1 MTAGRAEPERA
12 RFALS
17 AVVDG
22 VTYGRVA
29 IFFAALSVGFHLY
42 NAFAGLIPNLITRP
56 LHLALAL
63 PYIFLIGVGDNT
75 PRLVRRIG
83 YALAVLGAGAC
94 AYIIFNRRALVQQ
107 YGALDGWMQIVLA
120 AVLILVVLEMARRAV
135 RIVLPAVAALV
146 LAYAFLGD
154 RIPGYFGHGGM
165 PLEYLLGTLTI
176 TEGGL
181 WGTLTGTSVETIA
194 MFVILGGFIAAG
206 QAGVGFIAFATQI
219 AGRLRAGGAK
229 VAILSSAFYGSI
241 SGVAAANTATTG
253 MVTIPAMKKLGYPR
267 SLAASV
273 EAVAS
278 TGGQILPPV
287 MGAGIFVMAELV
299 RMPYR
304 EIMVA
309 ATLPAL
315 LFFIAAW
322 FGVHVYALRY
332 GLAPL
337 PRDAMPGWAAVARSL
352 PFFLLPFSILIGT
365 ILFTSY
371 TLAYAAVFA
380 TFVTWL
386 SLAFEAD
393 GRLSLSGW
401 WERTL
406 VAIVTAAQ
414 QVAIIA
420 AVIICAGIVVGVFN
434 MTGLGV
440 KLTSLIVGASGGTL
454 WIALLLTALAGLVLG
469 MELPTTAAYVI
480 CAAVAAPALIGLGVP
495 ELYAHL
501 FVFWYALLCTITPP
515 VCGNV
520 FIAAGIAQTPWL
532 PVAGNAMRL
541 GVGLFVVPLGFIAN
555 PALLQVAE
563 TPVWALLA
571 MAKIALGLWLISF
584 AVIGAERRPAIEA
597 ARFVALPVGLA
608 VIFLWGF

>member
-1 MTAGRAEPERA
+1 MAPERGGW
-12 RFALS
+12 LS
-17 AVVDG
+17 ADVDG
-22 VTYGRVA
+22 VRFGAVA
-29 IFFAALSVGFHLY
+29 IAAAVVLVGFHLW

-56 LHLALAL
+56 AHLALAL
-63 PYIFLIGVGDNT
+63 PWIFIFGLRPDASALTRWSGWAFAAAGVVACGYIML
-75 PRLVRRIG
+75 
-83 YALAVLGAGAC
+83 
-94 AYIIFNRRALVQQ
+94 NRRALVFQ
-107 YGALDGWMQIVLA
+107 YGALEGWEQIAIAL
-120 AVLILVVLEMARRAV
+120 VLILVVLEMARRAI

-146 LAYAFLGD
+146 LAYAFFGD
-154 RIPGYFGHGGM
+154 RIPGYFGHAGM
-165 PLEYLLGTLTI
+165 PVDYLLGTMVI

-181 WGTLTGTSVETIA
+181 WGSLTGTSVDTIA
-194 MFVILGGFIAAG
+194 MFVILGGFISAG
-206 QAGVGFIAFATQI
+206 QAGVGFMAFATQI
-219 AGRLRAGGAK
+219 AGRLRAGAAK

-253 MVTIPAMKKLGYPR
+253 MITIPAMKRLGYPPQ
-267 SLAASV
+267 LAAAT

-287 MGAGIFVMAELV
+287 MGAGVFVMAELV
-299 RMPYR
+299 RVPYT

-309 ATLPAL
+309 ALLPAI
-315 LFFIAAW
+315 LFFMAAW

-332 GLAPL
+332 NLAAL
-337 PRDAMPGWAAVARSL
+337 PKSALPGWMAVAKSV
-352 PFFLLPFSILIGT
+352 PFFLLPFGILIGT
-365 ILFTSY
+365 LAFTSY

-380 TFVTWL
+380 SLVTWL
-386 SLAFEAD
+386 TLAFDAD
-393 GRLSLSGW
+393 GRFSLAGW
-401 WERTL
+401 WQRTL
-406 VAIVTAAQ
+406 VALLTAAQ

-440 KLTSLIVGASGGTL
+440 KLTSIILSVSGNTL

-480 CAAVAAPALIGLGVP
+480 CAAVAAPALVGMGVP

-520 FIAAGIAQTPWL
+520 FIAAGIARTPWL

-541 GVGLFVVPLGFIAN
+541 GVGLFIVPLGFIAN
-555 PALLQVAE
+555 PALLELAA
-563 TPVWALLA
+563 TPVEALAA
-571 MAKIALGLWLISF
+571 MAKIAAGLYLISYAAIGARKTMMWDLLRLPALPLGL
-584 AVIGAERRPAIEA
+584 AI
-597 ARFVALPVGLA
+597 
-608 VIFLWGF
+608 IFLM

>member
-1 MTAGRAEPERA
+1 MVNGQADGAARRY
-12 RFALS
+12 RFA
-17 AVVDG
+17 ARIDEVDFG
-22 VTYGRVA
+22 IIA
-29 IFFAALSVGFHLY
+29 LFFAALSVGFHIY
-42 NAFAGLIPNLITRP
+42 NAFAGLIPNLISRP

-63 PYIFLIGVGDNT
+63 PWIFVLAQPVGASRLHRLSGWLFASLGV
-75 PRLVRRIG
+75 
-83 YALAVLGAGAC
+83 VLC
-94 AYIIFNRRALVQQ
+94 FYIILNRRALVHQ
-107 YGALDGWMQIVLA
+107 YGALEGWMQHLVALLLIV
-120 AVLILVVLEMARRAV
+120 VVLEMARRA
-135 RIVLPAVAALV
+135 IKFVLPLVAALV

-154 RIPGYFGHGGM
+154 SIPGYFGHGGM
-165 PLEYLLGTLTI
+165 PVDYLLGTLTI

-181 WGTLTGTSVETIA
+181 WGSLTGTSVDTIA
-194 MFVILGGFIAAG
+194 MFVILGGFISAG
-206 QAGVGFIAFATQI
+206 QAGVGFMAFATQI
-219 AGRLRAGGAK
+219 AGRSRAGAAK

-253 MVTIPAMKKLGYPR
+253 MITIPAMKKLGYPR
-267 SLAASV
+267 AMAASV

-287 MGAGIFVMAELV
+287 MGAGVFVMAELV
-299 RMPYR
+299 RVPYTD
-304 EIMVA
+304 IMVA
-309 ATLPAL
+309 ALLPAL
-315 LFFIAAW
+315 LFFLTAW

-332 GLAPL
+332 NLAAL
-337 PRDAMPGWAAVARSL
+337 PREALPGWMAVARSV

-365 ILFTSY
+365 LAFTSY

-380 TFVTWL
+380 TFITWL
-386 SLAFEAD
+386 TLIFEPD
-393 GRLSLSGW
+393 GSISFAGW
-401 WERTL
+401 WDRTM
-406 VAIVTAAQ
+406 VAMVTAAQ

-440 KLTSLIVGASGGTL
+440 KLTSMILSASGNTL

-480 CAAVAAPALIGLGVP
+480 CAAVAAPALVGMGVP

-520 FIAAGIAQTPWL
+520 FIAAAIAQTPWL

-541 GVGLFVVPLGFIAN
+541 GAGLFIVPLAFIAN
-555 PALLQVAE
+555 PDLLQLAA
-563 TPVWALLA
+563 TPVAALAA
-571 MAKIALGLWLISF
+571 MAKIAAGLWLISF
-584 AVIGAERRPAIEA
+584 AVIGAVKRPVLEWSRLIAGP
-597 ARFVALPVGLA
+597 LGLA
-608 VIFLWGF
+608 VIFLI

>member
-1 MTAGRAEPERA
+1 LSEGRFR
-12 RFALS
+12 L
-17 AVVDG
+17 AVEQDG
-22 VTYGRVA
+22 IVYGRVA
-29 IFFAALSVGFHLY
+29 ILFAALSVGFHVY

-56 LHLALAL
+56 AHLLLAL
-63 PYIFLIGVGDNT
+63 PYVFLVGYRADASRALRWSGYVLAAVGALACGYIMLNR
-75 PRLVRRIG
+75 PALVR
-83 YALAVLGAGAC
+83 
-94 AYIIFNRRALVQQ
+94 Q
-107 YGALDGWMQIVLA
+107 YGALDGWWQIVV
-120 AVLILVVLEMARRAV
+120 AVALIVVVLEMARRAIK
-135 RIVLPAVAALV
+135 IVLPTVAVIV
-146 LAYAFLGD
+146 LAYAFFGD

-165 PLEYLLGTLTI
+165 PVDYLLGTLTI

-181 WGTLTGTSVETIA
+181 WGTLTGTSVDTIA

-267 SLAASV
+267 SLAAAV

-299 RMPYR
+299 RVPYT

-315 LFFIAAW
+315 LFFITAW
-322 FGVHVYALRY
+322 FGVHSYALRH
-332 GLAPL
+332 GLAAL
-337 PRDAMPGWAAVARSL
+337 PREALPGWAVVLRSL
-352 PFFLLPFSILIGT
+352 PFFLLPFSILVGT
-365 ILFTSY
+365 LVFTSY

-380 TFVTWL
+380 TVVTWL
-386 SLAFEAD
+386 SLMFEPD
-393 GRLSLSGW
+393 GSVSLSGW

-406 VAIVTAAQ
+406 LALVTAAG

-440 KLTSLIVGASGGTL
+440 KLTSVILSASGGTL

-480 CAAVAAPALIGLGVP
+480 CAAVAAPALVGLGVP
-495 ELYAHL
+495 DLYAHL

-520 FIAAGIAQTPWL
+520 FIAAAIAQTPWL
-532 PVAGNAMRL
+532 PVAGNALRL
-541 GVGLFVVPLGFIAN
+541 GVGLFIVPLAFIAQ
-555 PALLQVAE
+555 PELLQLAADPVA
-563 TPVWALLA
+563 ALVA
-571 MAKIALGLWLISF
+571 MAQIAAGLWLISF
-584 AVIGAERRPAIEA
+584 AVIGGVRRPWVEL
-597 ARFVALPVGLA
+597 ARVVALPAGLA
-608 VIFLWGF
+608 VIFLV

>member
-1 MTAGRAEPERA
+1 MTVAGAIAERS
-12 RFALS
+12 RLALS
-17 AVVDG
+17 ATVDG
-22 VTYGRVA
+22 VTYGRTA
-29 IFFAALSVGFHLY
+29 IFFAVLSIGFHLY
-42 NAFAGLIPNLITRP
+42 NAFAGLIPNLVTRP

-63 PYIFLIGVGDNT
+63 PFIFLVGQREGT
-75 PRLVRRIG
+75 PPLVRWSG
-83 YALAVLGAGAC
+83 YLAAGLGAAAC
-94 AYIIFNRRALVQQ
+94 AYIILNRHALIQQ
-107 YGALDGWMQIVLA
+107 YGALDGRGQIAISL
-120 AVLILVVLEMARRAV
+120 VLIAVVLEMARRAV
-135 RIVLPAVAALV
+135 RIVLPTVSALV
-146 LAYAFLGD
+146 LAYAFLGNQ
-154 RIPGYFGHGGM
+154 IPGYFGHPGM
-165 PLEYLLGTLTI
+165 PLDYLLGTLTI

-194 MFVILGGFIAAG
+194 LFVILGGFIAAG
-206 QAGVGFIAFATQI
+206 QAGAGFMDFSTQI

-253 MVTIPAMKKLGYPR
+253 MITIPAMKKLGYPR
-267 SLAASV
+267 ALAASV

-278 TGGQILPPV
+278 TGGQVLPPV
-287 MGAGIFVMAELV
+287 MGAGVFVMAELV
-299 RMPYR
+299 RMPYK

-309 ATLPAL
+309 ATPPAL

-322 FGVHVYALRY
+322 FGVHVYAMRY
-332 GLAPL
+332 GLAAL
-337 PRDAMPGWAAVARSL
+337 PREAMPGWAAVVRSL

-371 TLAYAAVFA
+371 TLAFAAVFA
-380 TFVTWL
+380 IFVTWL
-386 SLAFEAD
+386 SLIFGPD
-393 GRLSLSGW
+393 GRISLAGW
-401 WERTL
+401 WDRTL
-406 VAIVTAAQ
+406 VALVTAAQ

-440 KLTSLIVGASGGTL
+440 KFTSMILSASGGTV
-454 WIALLLTALAGLVLG
+454 WIALILTALAGLVLG

-480 CAAVAAPALIGLGVP
+480 CAAVAAPALTELGVP
-495 ELYAHL
+495 DLYAHL

-541 GVGLFVVPLGFIAN
+541 GIGLFIVPLGFIAN
-555 PALLQVAE
+555 PDLLQIAE
-563 TPVWALLA
+563 TPLAALFA
-571 MAKIALGLWLISF
+571 MAKIALGLWLVSF
-584 AVIGAERRPAIEA
+584 AVIGAVRRPLVEA
-597 ARFVALPVGLA
+597 ARLAALPAGLA
-608 VIFLWGF
+608 IIFL

>member
-1 MTAGRAEPERA
+1 LTSRRLRLACE
-12 RFALS
+12 
-17 AVVDG
+17 VDG
-22 VTYGRVA
+22 IAYGGIA
-29 IFFAALSVGFHLY
+29 IGLAVLLVGFHLW

-56 LHLALAL
+56 AHLLLAL
-63 PYIFLIGVGDNT
+63 PFIFVVGQRPEAGPWLRVTGV
-75 PRLVRRIG
+75 VF
-83 YALAVLGAGAC
+83 AVLGAAAC
-94 AYIIFNRRALVQQ
+94 LYVMLNRPALVRQ
-107 YGALDGWMQIVLA
+107 YGALDGWLQYLVA
-120 AVLILVVLEMARRAV
+120 GVLIVVVLEMARRAIK
-135 RIVLPAVAALV
+135 IVLPAVAALV

-154 RIPGYFGHGGM
+154 RIPGFFGHAGM
-165 PLEYLLGTLTI
+165 PVDYLLGTLTI

-181 WGTLTGTSVETIA
+181 WGTLTGTSVDTIA

-206 QAGVGFIAFATQI
+206 QAGSGFIAFATQI

-267 SLAASV
+267 SLAAAV

-287 MGAGIFVMAELV
+287 MGAGVFVMAELV
-299 RMPYR
+299 RVPYA

-315 LFFIAAW
+315 LFFVTAW

-332 GLAPL
+332 DLTAL
-337 PRDAMPGWAAVARSL
+337 PKDALPGWPAVARSL

-365 ILFTSY
+365 LVFTAY

-380 TFVTWL
+380 TAVTWL
-386 SLAFEAD
+386 TLVFEPD
-393 GRLSLSGW
+393 GRLSLKGW

-406 VAIVTAAQ
+406 VALVTAAS

-420 AVIICAGIVVGVFN
+420 AVIVCAGIVVGVFN

-440 KLTSLIVGASGGTL
+440 KLTSVILSASGGTL

-480 CAAVAAPALIGLGVP
+480 CAAVAAPALVELGVP

-541 GVGLFVVPLGFIAN
+541 GIGLFIVPLGFIAN
-555 PALLQVAE
+555 PDLLQLAAA
-563 TPVWALLA
+563 PLSALLA
-571 MAKIALGLWLISF
+571 MAKLAVGLYLIAF
-584 AVIGAERRPAIEA
+584 AVIGGVRKPLVELSRLL
-597 ARFVALPVGLA
+597 ALPLGLA
-608 VIFLWGF
+608 IIFAV

>member
-1 MTAGRAEPERA
+1 LSEP
-12 RFALS
+12 RFRLS
-17 AVVDG
+17 VEQDG
-22 VTYGRVA
+22 IVYGRVA
-29 IFFAALSVGFHLY
+29 ILFAALSVGFHVY
-42 NAFAGLIPNLITRP
+42 NAVAGLIPNLITRP
-56 LHLALAL
+56 AHLLLAL
-63 PYIFLIGVGDNT
+63 PYIFLVGYR
-75 PRLVRRIG
+75 PEASRALRLSG
-83 YALAVLGAGAC
+83 YALAAVGALAC
-94 AYIIFNRRALVQQ
+94 GYIMLNRPALVRQ
-107 YGALDGWMQIVLA
+107 YGALDGWLQFLVAGALIV
-120 AVLILVVLEMARRAV
+120 VVLEMARRAIK
-135 RIVLPAVAALV
+135 IVLPTVAAIV

-154 RIPGYFGHGGM
+154 RIPGFFGHGGM
-165 PLEYLLGTLTI
+165 PADYLLGTLTI

-181 WGTLTGTSVETIA
+181 WGTLTGTSVDTIA

-206 QAGVGFIAFATQI
+206 QAGAGFIAFATQI

-299 RMPYR
+299 RVPYVD
-304 EIMVA
+304 IMVA

-315 LFFIAAW
+315 LFFITAW
-322 FGVHVYALRY
+322 FGVHTYALRY
-332 GLAPL
+332 ELAPL
-337 PRDAMPGWAAVARSL
+337 PKEALPGWAVVARSL

-365 ILFTSY
+365 LLFTSY

-386 SLAFEAD
+386 TLIFEPNGRISLE
-393 GRLSLSGW
+393 GW
-401 WERTL
+401 WARTL
-406 VAIVTAAQ
+406 LALVTAAG

-440 KLTSLIVGASGGTL
+440 KLTSVILSASGGTL

-480 CAAVAAPALIGLGVP
+480 TAAVAAPALVGLGVP
-495 ELYAHL
+495 DLYAHL

-520 FIAAGIAQTPWL
+520 FIAAAIARTPWL

-541 GVGLFVVPLGFIAN
+541 GVGLFIVPLAFIAN
-555 PALLQVAE
+555 PDLLQLA
-563 TPVWALLA
+563 TAPAAALLA
-571 MAKIALGLWLISF
+571 MVKIAAGLWLLSF
-584 AVIGAERRPAIEA
+584 AVIGGVKRPLVEL
-597 ARFVALPVGLA
+597 ARLAALPAGLA
-608 VIFLWGF
+608 IIFLL

>member
-1 MTAGRAEPERA
+1 MTDTPRTWLSTEVDGI
-12 RFALS
+12 RFGAVAIAA
-17 AVVDG
+17 AVV
-22 VTYGRVA
+22 
-29 IFFAALSVGFHLY
+29 LVGFHLW

-56 LHLALAL
+56 AHLALAL
-63 PYIFLIGVGDNT
+63 PWIFIFGLRPDASPSLRWSGWVFTALGV
-75 PRLVRRIG
+75 L
-83 YALAVLGAGAC
+83 AC
-94 AYIIFNRRALVQQ
+94 AYIMLNRRELIMQ
-107 YGALDGWMQIVLA
+107 YGALEGWSQIALAIVL
-120 AVLILVVLEMARRAV
+120 LLVVLEMARRAI

-154 RIPGYFGHGGM
+154 RVPGYFGHSGM
-165 PLEYLLGTLTI
+165 PVDYLLGTMII

-181 WGTLTGTSVETIA
+181 WGSLTGTSVETIA
-194 MFVILGGFIAAG
+194 MFVILGGFISAG
-206 QAGVGFIAFATQI
+206 QAGAGFMAFATQI
-219 AGRLRAGGAK
+219 AGRLRAGAAK

-253 MVTIPAMKKLGYPR
+253 MITIPAMKRLGYPPQ
-267 SLAASV
+267 LAAAT

-287 MGAGIFVMAELV
+287 MGAGVFVMAELV
-299 RMPYR
+299 RVPYT

-309 ATLPAL
+309 ALLPAI
-315 LFFIAAW
+315 LFFVAAW
-322 FGVHVYALRY
+322 FGVHVYALRHD
-332 GLAPL
+332 LAPL
-337 PRDAMPGWAAVARSL
+337 PKSALPGWGIVAKSV
-352 PFFLLPFSILIGT
+352 PFFLLPFGILIGT
-365 ILFTSY
+365 LVFTSY

-380 TFVTWL
+380 TLVTWATL
-386 SLAFEAD
+386 VFEPDGRVSLA
-393 GRLSLSGW
+393 GW
-401 WERTL
+401 WQRTL
-406 VAIVTAAQ
+406 MALVTAAQ

-440 KLTSLIVGASGGTL
+440 KLTSIILSASGNTL

-480 CAAVAAPALIGLGVP
+480 CAAVAAPALVGMGVP

-541 GVGLFVVPLGFIAN
+541 GVGLFIVPLGFIAN
-555 PALLQVAE
+555 PALLELAAA
-563 TPVWALLA
+563 PLDALAA
-571 MAKIALGLWLISF
+571 MAKIAVGLWLISY
-584 AVIGAERRPAIEA
+584 AVIGGKKQKLWEWFRLP
-597 ARFVALPVGLA
+597 ALPAGLA
-608 VIFLWGF
+608 TIFLTP

>member
-1 MTAGRAEPERA
+1 LSEP
-12 RFALS
+12 RFRLS
-17 AVVDG
+17 VEQDG
-22 VTYGRVA
+22 IVYGRVA
-29 IFFAALSVGFHLY
+29 ILFAALSVGFHVY
-42 NAFAGLIPNLITRP
+42 NAVAGLIPNLITRP
-56 LHLALAL
+56 AHLLLAL
-63 PYIFLIGVGDNT
+63 PYIFLVGYR
-75 PRLVRRIG
+75 PEASRALRLSG
-83 YALAVLGAGAC
+83 YALAAVGALAC
-94 AYIIFNRRALVQQ
+94 GYIMLNRPALVRQ
-107 YGALDGWMQIVLA
+107 YGALDGWLQFLVAGALIV
-120 AVLILVVLEMARRAV
+120 VVLEMARRAIK
-135 RIVLPAVAALV
+135 IVLPTVAAIV

-154 RIPGYFGHGGM
+154 RIPGFFGHGGM
-165 PLEYLLGTLTI
+165 PADYLLGTLTI

-181 WGTLTGTSVETIA
+181 WGTLTGTSVDTIA

-206 QAGVGFIAFATQI
+206 QAGAGFIAFATQI

-299 RMPYR
+299 RVPYVD
-304 EIMVA
+304 IMVA

-315 LFFIAAW
+315 LFFITAW
-322 FGVHVYALRY
+322 FGVHTYALRY
-332 GLAPL
+332 ELAPL
-337 PRDAMPGWAAVARSL
+337 PKEALPGWAVVARSL

-365 ILFTSY
+365 LLFTSY

-386 SLAFEAD
+386 TLIFEPNGRISLE
-393 GRLSLSGW
+393 GW
-401 WERTL
+401 WARTL
-406 VAIVTAAQ
+406 LALVTAAG

-440 KLTSLIVGASGGTL
+440 KLTSVILSASGGTL

-480 CAAVAAPALIGLGVP
+480 TAAVAAPALVGLGVP
-495 ELYAHL
+495 DLYAHL

-520 FIAAGIAQTPWL
+520 FIAAAIARTPWL

-541 GVGLFVVPLGFIAN
+541 GVGLFIVPLAFIAN
-555 PALLQVAE
+555 PDLLQLAAA
-563 TPVWALLA
+563 PAAALLA
-571 MAKIALGLWLISF
+571 MVKIAAGLWLLSF
-584 AVIGAERRPAIEA
+584 AVIGGVKRPLVEL
-597 ARFVALPVGLA
+597 ARLAALPAGLA
-608 VIFLWGF
+608 IIFLL

>member
-1 MTAGRAEPERA
+1 MTSESGSAGRPV
-12 RFALS
+12 AL
-17 AVVDG
+17 G
-22 VTYGRVA
+22 VTIDDVHYGSAA
-29 IFFAALSVGFHLY
+29 ILLAALSVGFHVY
-42 NAFAGLIPNLITRP
+42 NAFTGLIPNLITRP

-63 PYIFLIGVGDNT
+63 PFIFFVGYRDDAS
-75 PRLVRRIG
+75 
-83 YALAVLGAGAC
+83 ALARHSGYGFGLVGLAAC
-94 AYIIFNRRALVQQ
+94 AFIIFNRTDLIQQFGAIRGPEQYAVAIAL
-107 YGALDGWMQIVLA
+107 IV
-120 AVLILVVLEMARRAV
+120 VVLEMARRAIK
-135 RIVLPAVAALV
+135 IVLPAVAALV
-146 LAYAFLGD
+146 LGYAFAGPW
-154 RIPGYFGHGGM
+154 IPGYFGHSGATVS
-165 PLEYLLGTLTI
+165 YIFGTLTI

-181 WGTLTGTSVETIA
+181 WGTLTGTSVNVIA

-206 QAGVGFIAFATQI
+206 QAGTGFMAFATQI

-253 MVTIPAMKKLGYPR
+253 MVTIPAMKRLGYPR

-287 MGAGIFVMAELV
+287 MGAGVFVMAELV
-299 RMPYR
+299 RMPYT

-315 LFFIAAW
+315 LFFMAAW
-322 FGVHVYALRY
+322 FGVQTYARRY
-332 GLAPL
+332 DL
-337 PRDAMPGWAAVARSL
+337 PALSRDALPGWGAVARSL

-365 ILFTSY
+365 LAFTSY

-386 SLAFEAD
+386 TLIFEEDGTLSLA
-393 GRLSLSGW
+393 GGW
-401 WERTL
+401 RRTQL
-406 VAIVTAAQ
+406 ALVTAAT

-420 AVIICAGIVVGVFN
+420 AVIVCAGIIVGVFN

-440 KLTSLIVGASGGTL
+440 KLTSLIVGASGGEL

-480 CAAVAAPALIGLGVP
+480 VAAVAAPALVELGIEP
-495 ELYAHL
+495 LYAHL

-520 FIAAGIAQTPWL
+520 FIAAGIARTPWL

-541 GVGLFVVPLGFIAN
+541 GVGLFIVPLGFIAN
-555 PALLQVAE
+555 PALLLIATEPVA
-563 TPVWALLA
+563 ALGA
-571 MAKIALGLWLISF
+571 MAQIAVGLWLISF
-584 AVIGAERRPAIEA
+584 AIIGGVRRLAFEL
-597 ARFVALPVGLA
+597 ARLVALPAGLG
-608 VIFLWGF
+608 VIFLV